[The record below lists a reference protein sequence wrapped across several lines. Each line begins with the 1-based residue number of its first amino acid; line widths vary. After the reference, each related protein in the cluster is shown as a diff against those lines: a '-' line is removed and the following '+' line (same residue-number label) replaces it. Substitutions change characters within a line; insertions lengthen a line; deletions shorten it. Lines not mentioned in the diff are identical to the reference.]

1 MKIKDIVAKKDAELI
16 KDLRNLSDNLIK
28 LKFEVSTKESD
39 KSSDIKKIK
48 KQIAQIKTII
58 REREIQREEKDEKK
72 S

>member
-1 MKIKDIVAKKDAELI
+1 MKIKEIVAKKDIELK
-16 KDLRNLSDNLIK
+16 KDLKSLSDSLTK

-39 KSSDIKKIK
+39 KSSDIKKIRR
-48 KQIAQIKTII
+48 QIAQVRTIL